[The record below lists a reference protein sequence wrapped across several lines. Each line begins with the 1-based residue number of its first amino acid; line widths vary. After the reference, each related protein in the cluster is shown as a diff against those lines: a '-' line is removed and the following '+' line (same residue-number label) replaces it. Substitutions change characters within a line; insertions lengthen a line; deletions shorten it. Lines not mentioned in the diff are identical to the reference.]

1 MEFGLTVAC
10 PFLTIPCSTLTP
22 SLTSGNRAVEAII
35 DYDASIAMIQAAFT
49 LIYEANQTVS
59 STLAD
64 IDDLLTN
71 NLTSITIMLLNTS
84 LELLSEAEE
93 LYDTVRGLLLSV
105 DRVRVAYERAEN
117 QTQNIADLV
126 IMLAHDVNE
135 LAFAVSTNEEFVS
148 RTLDMIQE
156 RVDLVEDIYDSAIV
170 AVSILEQNVS
180 SDQIRLNETQMVNE
194 FYPCY

>member
-105 DRVRVAYERAEN
+105 DRVREAYERAEN

-180 SDQIRLNETQMVNE
+180 SDLIRLNETQMVNE